1 MSQKQKS
8 GGLDIFRI
16 IAALLVISIHTSPFS
31 GISENLDF
39 FVTRIVARVAVP
51 FFFMVTGQYI
61 LSDFYNQNRKK
72 KPDAS
77 KIWNYI
83 KKLFFMYIISIIIYI
98 PIGIYAGHYRGLDL
112 FGALKML
119 LFDGT
124 FYHLWYFPAC
134 IIGVLLVYGMSR
146 WLDIGM
152 MTAIAVVLYIVGL
165 LGDSYYGLTVK
176 VPALNV
182 IYNAMF
188 RVFSYTRN
196 GFFFAPVFLVL
207 GIRSEEYSKKISGA
221 GRLVGLL
228 LSFIL
233 MTVEGFAL
241 HVNGMQRHDSMYV
254 FLPAVMIFLYQL
266 LSDIEMEPKKQL
278 RRLSTW
284 IYILHPA
291 VIVIL
296 RAAAKLVPAAAHVV
310 GNSLLNFFVV
320 SAVSVF
326 AAWLVNVVVNKFC
339 RNSDGRTALESEGYA
354 KDRAWIE
361 LDMEALKNNVTFL
374 KNMLPAGCEL
384 MPAVKAQAYG
394 HGAVI
399 ITKQLETLGIDSFCV
414 ACVDEAVELR
424 KAGVKG
430 MLLVLGYTHP
440 REWDLLS
447 KYGITQTIVDFE
459 YAVRLNDY
467 GIRNHRK
474 FHVHVGVDT
483 GMHRLGERSEN
494 IDGICS
500 IMDMKNLRVDGIF
513 THLSADD
520 SLKKKDVEFTLKQVD
535 EFEKLKKE
543 LTERGYIL
551 PKTHISAS
559 YGVLNYPKLGGD
571 YARVGIA
578 LYGVLSTAQDEEAW
592 KDKLFPVLRLKARVS
607 SVRELNNGECAGYGM
622 AFTARKDMKI
632 AALSIGYADGLPRE
646 LSQGRG
652 YVLIAGKKAPII
664 GRICMDQT
672 IVDVSDIAGVK
683 SGDIAVIIGRSG
695 DECINASQLAEESGT
710 ITNEILSRMGARLK
724 RTIAA
729 KQGA

>member
-1 MSQKQKS
+1 
-8 GGLDIFRI
+8 
-16 IAALLVISIHTSPFS
+16 
-31 GISENLDF
+31 
-39 FVTRIVARVAVP
+39 
-51 FFFMVTGQYI
+51 
-61 LSDFYNQNRKK
+61 
-72 KPDAS
+72 
-77 KIWNYI
+77 
-83 KKLFFMYIISIIIYI
+83 
-98 PIGIYAGHYRGLDL
+98 
-112 FGALKML
+112 
-119 LFDGT
+119 
-124 FYHLWYFPAC
+124 
-134 IIGVLLVYGMSR
+134 
-146 WLDIGM
+146 
-152 MTAIAVVLYIVGL
+152 
-165 LGDSYYGLTVK
+165 
-176 VPALNV
+176 
-182 IYNAMF
+182 
-188 RVFSYTRN
+188 
-196 GFFFAPVFLVL
+196 
-207 GIRSEEYSKKISGA
+207 
-221 GRLVGLL
+221 
-228 LSFIL
+228 
-233 MTVEGFAL
+233 
-241 HVNGMQRHDSMYV
+241 
-254 FLPAVMIFLYQL
+254 
-266 LSDIEMEPKKQL
+266 
-278 RRLSTW
+278 
-284 IYILHPA
+284 
-291 VIVIL
+291 
-296 RAAAKLVPAAAHVV
+296 
-310 GNSLLNFFVV
+310 
-320 SAVSVF
+320 
-326 AAWLVNVVVNKFC
+326 
-339 RNSDGRTALESEGYA
+339 
-354 KDRAWIE
+354 
-361 LDMEALKNNVTFL
+361 MEALKNNVTFL

-399 ITKQLETLGIDSFCV
+399 ITKQLETFGIDSFCV

-500 IMDMKNLRVDGIF
+500 IMDMKNLKVDGIF

-672 IVDVSDIAGVK
+672 IVDVSDIACVK

-724 RTIAA
+724 RTISA